1 MQLSFDYSYN
11 RFNTKI
17 IIIMLPLYLTLIKCG
32 TASVFLLTSQLLKI
46 TQTCNGYNIEKDSS
60 RAGYL

>member
-1 MQLSFDYSYN
+1 
-11 RFNTKI
+11 
-17 IIIMLPLYLTLIKCG
+17 MLPLYLTLIKCG